1 VDTVG
6 AGDAFTA
13 ALVCDFLR
21 GLPLAEVN
29 RRANAVAAFVCSVA
43 GATGRLPAS
52 LSADFVSWRPEIS
65 R

>member
-13 ALVCDFLR
+13 ALVCDLLR
-21 GLPLAEVN
+21 GLPLAEIN

-52 LSADFVSWRPEIS
+52 LSADFVSWRAEIS